1 MTESPTAVTWPPGTR
16 GCPRWHAAG
25 VGVALAGARPAVG
38 ELDGADEADGA
49 EGAAGVDREALLTRS
64 PLATCRSSPLGAAG
78 AGDRAT
84 P

>member
-16 GCPRWHAAG
+16 GCSRWHAAGVGVG

-38 ELDGADEADGA
+38 ELDEA
-49 EGAAGVDREALLTRS
+49 EGAAGVDWEALLTRS

-78 AGDRAT
+78 AGVRAT